1 MKWFQEWKV
10 FLKFIIDKV
19 IQRIR
24 VRLFNI
30 KIVVIKFFDRILANS
45 TRLRYIINLENVN
58 FRKNW
63 DFLS

>member
-45 TRLRYIINLENVN
+45 TRLRYIINLKNVN

>member
-30 KIVVIKFFDRILANS
+30 KIVVIKFFDRNLANS

>member
-1 MKWFQEWKV
+1 M
-10 FLKFIIDKV
+10 KFIIDKV

-58 FRKNW
+58 FRKN
-63 DFLS
+63 

>member
-30 KIVVIKFFDRILANS
+30 KVVVIKFFDRNLANS

>member
-10 FLKFIIDKV
+10 FLKFIIDKI

-24 VRLFNI
+24 IRLFNI
-30 KIVVIKFFDRILANS
+30 KIVVIKFFDRNLANS

>member
-63 DFLS
+63 NFLS

>member
-1 MKWFQEWKV
+1 M
-10 FLKFIIDKV
+10 KFIIDKV

-30 KIVVIKFFDRILANS
+30 KIVVIKFFDRNLANS

-58 FRKNW
+58 FRKN
-63 DFLS
+63 